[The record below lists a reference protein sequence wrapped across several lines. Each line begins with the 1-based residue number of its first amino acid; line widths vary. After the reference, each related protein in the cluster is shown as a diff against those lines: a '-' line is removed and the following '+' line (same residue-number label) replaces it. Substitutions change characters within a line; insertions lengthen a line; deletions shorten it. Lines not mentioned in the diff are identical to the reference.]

1 MSITQL
7 NDGKVHIAIMADHNH
22 GQNAS
27 KLKISA
33 GLRANI
39 KLRFSAGVSI
49 DVIMEQHNLEYWS
62 LQAVNGN
69 IDCLPRDAYLSRK
82 DVYNICYS
90 LDQIHGQLKKR
101 HSNDA
106 IAVSSLVAA
115 ANARAKKYSY
125 DIPFHLFKTDT
136 QAVPAKYKD
145 FIAKDEWAICL
156 ATHRMRDL
164 YEKYGETIMVDSTH
178 NTTAYKYQLL
188 TLMVM
193 DHGGHGL
200 PICHFVYKS
209 ECTGAYK
216 AMFTILKDLD
226 PEVIPK
232 HLMTDCNVSAFN
244 AFCSIYG

>member
-82 DVYNICYS
+82 DVYN
-90 LDQIHGQLKKR
+90 
-101 HSNDA
+101 N
-106 IAVSSLVAA
+106 
-115 ANARAKKYSY
+115 
-125 DIPFHLFKTDT
+125 
-136 QAVPAKYKD
+136 KD
-145 FIAKDEWAICL
+145 
-156 ATHRMRDL
+156 
-164 YEKYGETIMVDSTH
+164 
-178 NTTAYKYQLL
+178 
-188 TLMVM
+188 
-193 DHGGHGL
+193 
-200 PICHFVYKS
+200 
-209 ECTGAYK
+209 
-216 AMFTILKDLD
+216 
-226 PEVIPK
+226 
-232 HLMTDCNVSAFN
+232 
-244 AFCSIYG
+244 